1 MIPHIIT
8 PLQAEIA
15 ELYWGRPWSFL
26 SASQVQEALDWWYGK
41 GEHDEHC

>member
-15 ELYWGRPWSFL
+15 ELYWGVHWTSL
-26 SASQVQEALDWWYGK
+26 SASQVQEALDWWY
-41 GEHDEHC
+41 ERRET